1 MLFCPCAPSESS
13 SLLYQKM
20 APDPRPLAP
29 EGGKLRTLNSQT
41 SEPRTLNLQTL
52 YVKKHTCNMKLIRT
66 VLISVF
72 LALPLMLGAQGF
84 FKTYPPSALGE
95 CIDFEPSNA
104 GGFWLIGN
112 INGHALS
119 RADAQGSVLWHVAS
133 LDAYTPKDIAQAAD
147 ASVVVLFDDP
157 QSPFCRLVRVSDAA
171 QGTILWNIQL
181 TGITLPKA
189 MRSVAACPDGG
200 FVVAGDTREASGR
213 QVFVVQK
220 IGADGQLLWS
230 TQLSESLGEYQVKHL
245 IVLDG
250 GQIVVGG
257 IQRYQNS
264 TDFFV
269 ASTDA
274 GGNLLWKKILPMTG
288 RQLLHALEPAYNG
301 GILLLG
307 YTQEIN
313 PTQNVLLHF
322 NAQGVLQ
329 WQKSFYIGT
338 PSPLSTTNISP
349 IGSCLAQNA
358 SGTIYLPA
366 NYFDE
371 FGQVQDHR
379 LMRFD
384 ANGNL
389 LADPI
394 IDGGVAEPHAVQ
406 LDAQGFVLISGYTD
420 GGGFLLRCNTDGGLF
435 KNQLQG
441 SVYLDKNVDCIFNS
455 NDIPALGMNIRLKNT
470 SSGAQFFAHT
480 DQSGGYKVRLP
491 DGEYAVQVNPA
502 ISLPNYWTVCDT
514 PLVTI
519 APNTPL
525 VTAPILGISTA
536 AACPLLEVNLSS
548 SILRSC
554 TTATWR
560 VQYCN
565 YGIEAATNAY
575 VEIDLGSSGMLYE
588 SSGIPL
594 TSQTGSILR
603 FELGNVNPF
612 DCGQFSIQLAVPC
625 GLPPGMPICA
635 TAYIYPDSLCI
646 PNQSNWDGAEIE
658 VSGDCSGDVALRIHN
673 KGAGDMSQALQYI
686 VIEDHIV
693 YMQGSF
699 KLNAG
704 QDTVLTVANPSG
716 RAYYLRA
723 EQSPGLK
730 LPGNPSVVVDNC
742 NNNLPAF
749 LQLELPANENSP
761 FISEFCDEIRAAYD
775 PNDKRGFPLGWQA
788 AHYLERG
795 QELEYMIR
803 FQNTGNDTA
812 FLVVLRDTLDLNTL
826 DPGSIRPGSSSH
838 PYTFSFGEEPGE
850 LIFKFNRILLPDSS
864 TNESAS
870 QGFVTF
876 TVQQQ
881 PNLPDGT
888 LIENRAGIYFDFNPV
903 VLTNTSIHTIGRPL
917 LSSIDPGPAL
927 PGISVAVMPNPFQGY
942 TVLKVQGWKDASPLE
957 FRLLD
962 AAGRVVR
969 TAGFTTSEYRFE
981 AENLPNG
988 LYYYQITAGGLP
1000 LARGKMVL
1008 IR

>member
-1 MLFCPCAPSESS
+1 
-13 SLLYQKM
+13 
-20 APDPRPLAP
+20 
-29 EGGKLRTLNSQT
+29 
-41 SEPRTLNLQTL
+41 
-52 YVKKHTCNMKLIRT
+52 MKLTRT
-66 VLISVF
+66 VLISAV
-72 LALPLMLGAQGF
+72 LAMALPLILGAQGF
-84 FKTYPPSALGE
+84 FKTYPPLALGE
-95 CIDFEPSNA
+95 CIDFEQSNA

-112 INGHALS
+112 VQGHALS
-119 RADAQGSVLWHVAS
+119 RTDAQGNVLWHIAE
-133 LDAYTPKDIAQAAD
+133 LDAYKPKDIAQVAD
-147 ASVVVLFDDP
+147 GSVVVLFDDP
-157 QSPFCRLVRVSDAA
+157 QSPFCRLARVSDAA
-171 QGTILWNIQL
+171 QGTILWDIPL
-181 TGITLPKA
+181 SGVTLPKS

-200 FVVAGDTREASGR
+200 FVVAGDTRDQNNR
-213 QVFVVQK
+213 QVVHLQK
-220 IGADGQLLWS
+220 VAPDGQLLWS
-230 TQLSESLGEYQVKHL
+230 TQLAEEFGEYQAMRVT
-245 IVLDG
+245 VLAG
-250 GQIVVGG
+250 GQIVAGG
-257 IQRYQNS
+257 IQRLQNS

-274 GGNLLWKKILPMTG
+274 SGNLLWKTVLPLPG
-288 RQLLHALEPAYNG
+288 RQLLHALVPSYDG
-301 GILLLG
+301 GLLMLG

-313 PTQNVLLHF
+313 PTQNVLLHI

-338 PSPLSTTNISP
+338 PSALTTTNISP
-349 IGSCLAQNA
+349 MGLCLAQDA

-371 FGQVQDHR
+371 FGQAQDHR
-379 LMRFD
+379 LLRFD
-384 ANGNL
+384 ANGSL

-394 IDGGVAEPHAVQ
+394 IDGGLAEPYAVQ
-406 LDAQGFVLISGYTD
+406 LDAQGYLLIAGYTD
-420 GGGFLLRCNTDGGLF
+420 GGGFLLRCTTDGGLF
-435 KNQLQG
+435 KNQLIG
-441 SVYLDKNVDCIFNS
+441 SVYLDKNADCAFNG
-455 NDIPALGMNIRLKNT
+455 NDIPASGMNIRLKHT
-470 SSGAQFFAHT
+470 SSGAQFFAHS
-480 DQSGGYKVRLP
+480 DQSGGYKLRLP
-491 DGEYAVQVNPA
+491 EGEYAVQVSPA

-519 APNTPL
+519 TANTLL
-525 VTAPILGISTA
+525 VTAPALGISTA
-536 AACPLLEVNLSS
+536 AACPLLEVSLGS

-554 TTATWR
+554 ATATWQ

-565 YGIEAATNAY
+565 YGIEAATDAY
-575 VEIDLGSSGMLYE
+575 VEIDLGSSGMLYGN
-588 SSGIPL
+588 SSIPL
-594 TSQTGSILR
+594 TSQSGTVLR
-603 FELGNVNPF
+603 FDIGNVGAF

-625 GLPPGMPICA
+625 GLPPGTTICA

-658 VSGDCSGDVALRIHN
+658 VSGDCSSEVALRIHN

-704 QDTVLTVANPSG
+704 QDTILTVANPSG

-723 EQSPGLK
+723 DQSPGLN
-730 LPGNPSVVVDNC
+730 LPGKPSVVVDNC
-742 NNNLPAF
+742 NNSLPSF

-761 FISEFCDEIRAAYD
+761 FVSEFCDEIRAAYD

-812 FLVVLRDTLDLNTL
+812 FLVVLRDTLDLGTL
-826 DPGSIRPGSSSH
+826 DPASVRPGSSSH
-838 PYTFSFGEEPGE
+838 PYTFSFGETPGE
-850 LIFKFNRILLPDSS
+850 LLFRFSNILLPDST
-864 TNESAS
+864 TNEPAS
-870 QGFVTF
+870 HGFVTF

-888 LIENRAGIYFDFNPV
+888 LLENRAGIYFDFNPV
-903 VLTNTSIHTIGRPL
+903 VLTNTYTHTIGRPL
-917 LSSIDPGPAL
+917 LSSINPGPAL
-927 PGISVAVMPNPFQGY
+927 PGISVQVMPNPFQGY
-942 TVLKVQGWKDASPLE
+942 TVLKVQGWKDASPLQ
-957 FRLLD
+957 FHLFD

-969 TAGFTTSEYRFE
+969 TADFNTSEYRFE
-981 AENLPNG
+981 AENLQNG
-988 LYYYQITAGGLP
+988 MYYYQITAGSLP